1 MTKRLVRTSLALMAA
16 TSLIA
21 AACGGDDTKFGNTG
35 GGGTGTAGTGA
46 GGEGAGEPGVFEPA
60 AGGVRRLLGVQYSNT
75 VGYLFGTVAAD
86 AVIASD
92 LLPTDNPVS
101 GYAAIGAAQTPPG
114 LSFPEF
120 YDLAAEV
127 VAEAIAMRKR
137 VVLPTSP
144 CNVFFQEN
152 FPDRCHFYNSLDVT
166 SFVKALR
173 AALDGGMPEPLT
185 ESEQEL
191 AQL

>member
-1 MTKRLVRTSLALMAA
+1 MQNCIV
-16 TSLIA
+16 
-21 AACGGDDTKFGNTG
+21 
-35 GGGTGTAGTGA
+35 
-46 GGEGAGEPGVFEPA
+46 
-60 AGGVRRLLGVQYSNT
+60 
-75 VGYLFGTVAAD
+75 
-86 AVIASD
+86 
-92 LLPTDNPVS
+92 LLPPFALPHIEIS
-101 GYAAIGAAQTPPG
+101 KSCGRPCSP
-114 LSFPEF
+114 
-120 YDLAAEV
+120 AEV